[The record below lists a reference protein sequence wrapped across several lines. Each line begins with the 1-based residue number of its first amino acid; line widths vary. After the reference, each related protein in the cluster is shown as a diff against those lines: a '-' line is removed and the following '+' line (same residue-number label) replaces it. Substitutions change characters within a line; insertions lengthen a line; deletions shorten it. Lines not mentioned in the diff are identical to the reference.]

1 MFYIEDGREH
11 FYQWD
16 INRRLIIED
25 STITEVHFCNKTED
39 CSLVV
44 EVYEE
49 NGKHLANV
57 PNILL
62 QNAWNIR
69 VYAFDAEYTKHCKV
83 FKVTSRSKPADYV
96 YTETELKR
104 YEALNKKIDDVIDYS
119 NCTFA
124 NAPKGI
130 KSGSAL
136 VLNDL
141 SPITNNIKLKA
152 NTPAEIKLNGKNI
165 YNFLGLS
172 ASTTGITISDDV
184 VSGKGYQMLNIK
196 YTVPASLDGKRLSAS
211 CLVRSE
217 GESTAWVSIRMYRA
231 SDGSQILAEQ
241 LASNQDFKRVNINN
255 IAIKEGDVI
264 GITYGGTGGSGSI
277 IYAKEFQIEVNSIS
291 TEYEDYKEEV
301 LAVEDT
307 VETTPFY
314 PVTTIFADTDIECE
328 YYLDTNSIGGDK
340 WQLIEA
346 VTIEQEVQRIYCDL
360 KNGKY
365 KELHLHIIM
374 PTRNPNKESNYP
386 KGRSNVYIQGN
397 KTVYDDGSYWY
408 IDDGN
413 PYCVYTYDVVMIG
426 NICKVTRLRYPTT
439 RPEYPYLTGYVQDR
453 SGWTTGIHTDDD
465 YISELSVSLLPTG
478 SFAFSVG
485 TTYELW
491 GVRA

>member
-62 QNAWNIR
+62 QNAWNIK
-69 VYAFDAEYTKHCKV
+69 VYAFDTEYTKHFKV
-83 FKVTSRSKPADYV
+83 FKVISRSKPADYI
-96 YTETELKR
+96 YTETELK
-104 YEALNKKIDDVIDYS
+104 DY
-119 NCTFA
+119 A
-124 NAPKGI
+124 
-130 KSGSAL
+130 
-136 VLNDL
+136 
-141 SPITNNIKLKA
+141 
-152 NTPAEIKLNGKNI
+152 
-165 YNFLGLS
+165 
-172 ASTTGITISDDV
+172 
-184 VSGKGYQMLNIK
+184 
-196 YTVPASLDGKRLSAS
+196 
-211 CLVRSE
+211 
-217 GESTAWVSIRMYRA
+217 
-231 SDGSQILAEQ
+231 
-241 LASNQDFKRVNINN
+241 
-255 IAIKEGDVI
+255 
-264 GITYGGTGGSGSI
+264 
-277 IYAKEFQIEVNSIS
+277 
-291 TEYEDYKEEV
+291 EYEDRLVELEVKE
-301 LAVEDT
+301 ANRD
-307 VETTPFY
+307 
-314 PVTTIFADTDIECE
+314 
-328 YYLDTNSIGGDK
+328 
-340 WQLIEA
+340 WQLIET

-360 KNGKY
+360 KGGKY
-365 KELHLHIIM
+365 KELHLHMIM

-408 IDDGN
+408 VDDGN
-413 PYCVYTYDVVMIG
+413 PYCVYTYDVSLIG
-426 NICKVTRLRYPTT
+426 NICKVRRLRYPTT

-453 SGWTTGIHTDDD
+453 SGYTTGIHIDDD